1 MDSFALQKARNPY
14 KPPPPAAPDTG
25 RASFNPYAQ
34 RNRSSSPPPA
44 PSDPAGSWHTS
55 LWPFNGG
62 LLSEVKEDGSADDG
76 PVEASVLEGWLQT
89 LSAQA
94 AALDLSAL
102 VELRVRFGICAL
114 IPPLTPTPSMSEGV
128 NIDQVE
134 RGAPGAGVRFP
145 RVNLRPSV
153 GGGGAAKP
161 EGRKRIFKERARR
174 GVNSGG

>member
-102 VELRVRFGICAL
+102 VEGHLSRRDPRSCLKSGLISVRGCA
-114 IPPLTPTPSMSEGV
+114 
-128 NIDQVE
+128 
-134 RGAPGAGVRFP
+134 
-145 RVNLRPSV
+145 
-153 GGGGAAKP
+153 
-161 EGRKRIFKERARR
+161 
-174 GVNSGG
+174 